1 MSRRLA
7 HGIAAAALV
16 AAAVSAGP
24 HHLAAQ
30 ETLPMDGSLTMM
42 AEIDHADLLLKAVG
56 DGDAENVRTLMAA
69 FERERRPWP
78 TDRYAGSL
86 LHIAARG
93 DSEAVL
99 QMLLAAGFSANQ
111 RGPGGRT
118 PLHDAAMSERPR
130 LALLLLASGAE
141 VDSRTQ
147 YGFTPLHL
155 SVGVMTQLLLDAGAN
170 PLIMDAHGQTAM
182 FYAGTDKDALM
193 KAGLDINTRNPAG
206 WTPLHVAAFKSNVA
220 FAEALLNRGADLE
233 ARTLT
238 EFVIKGDEAWG
249 SQERTIPAGYTALD
263 IATHEHD
270 RVKWVTGRNR
280 PMIEMLRARGAK
292 RPFLGLRFLSW

>member
-1 MSRRLA
+1 M
-7 HGIAAAALV
+7 
-16 AAAVSAGP
+16 
-24 HHLAAQ
+24 
-30 ETLPMDGSLTMM
+30 MM
-42 AEIDHADLLLKAVG
+42 ADIDPADRLLKAVG
-56 DGDAENVRTLMAA
+56 DGDEENVRILMAA

-78 TDRYAGSL
+78 ADRYAGSL

-93 DSEAVL
+93 GSEPVL
-99 QMLLAAGFSANQ
+99 QMLLAQGFSANQ

-118 PLHDAAMSERPR
+118 PLHDAALNERPR

-141 VDSRTQ
+141 IDARTTH
-147 YGFTPLHL
+147 GFTPLHL
-155 SVGVMTQLLLDAGAN
+155 SVGTMTQLLLEAGAN
-170 PLIMDAHGQTAM
+170 PLLMDGQGQTAI

-193 KAGLDINTRNPAG
+193 KAGLDVNARNTAG

-220 FAEALLNRGADLE
+220 FAEALLQRGADIE
-233 ARTLT
+233 AKTLR
-238 EFVIKGDEAWG
+238 EFVIRGDEAWA
-249 SQERTIPAGYTALD
+249 SEDRAIPAGYTALD
-263 IATHEHD
+263 IAIHEHD